1 MNDNSMNKNEQ
12 GVNLVDLLVYL
23 ASKWKWF
30 LLSVLI
36 CVGFAWY
43 KYASAPLVYFGKAT
57 VIIKDPSNKTSSAGL
72 DRYDNFINKV
82 NVANEILQFRSKKLM
97 REVVQRLHAD
107 VSYQIKDG
115 LRYNELYTL
124 SLIHI

>member
-1 MNDNSMNKNEQ
+1 MNKNEQ

-43 KYASAPLVYFGKAT
+43 KYASAPLV
-57 VIIKDPSNKTSSAGL
+57 P
-72 DRYDNFINKV
+72 
-82 NVANEILQFRSKKLM
+82 
-97 REVVQRLHAD
+97 
-107 VSYQIKDG
+107 
-115 LRYNELYTL
+115 
-124 SLIHI
+124 

>member
-1 MNDNSMNKNEQ
+1 MNKNEQ

-57 VIIKDPSNKTSSAGL
+57 VIIKDLPIRRL
-72 DRYDNFINKV
+72 
-82 NVANEILQFRSKKLM
+82 LQVWTVM
-97 REVVQRLHAD
+97 
-107 VSYQIKDG
+107 I
-115 LRYNELYTL
+115 TL
-124 SLIHI
+124 SIR

>member
-1 MNDNSMNKNEQ
+1 MNKNEQ
-12 GVNLVDLLVYL
+12 GVNLIDLLVYL

-57 VIIKDPSNKTSSAGL
+57 VIIKDPFFRDWYNVLYLYNREA
-72 DRYDNFINKV
+72 KV
-82 NVANEILQFRSKKLM
+82 NFVNPTLQKL
-97 REVVQRLHAD
+97 
-107 VSYQIKDG
+107 
-115 LRYNELYTL
+115 YNN
-124 SLIHI
+124 I